1 MTTPSSHRVS
11 PTRWVYLAG
20 CVAYAASVSTGWAA
34 TSLLSTYDVIVR
46 NNFSTSTD
54 VRGLVVAA
62 NYTGTAGGPFAQDLA
77 STTPGTDT
85 AFIQNSIAASSSG
98 LTMQYGSL
106 AFGGAS
112 IPGRTISFNQGG
124 NTVHYNSSFNFASVF
139 NGISTESAS
148 NAALSANSTSLL
160 SGNLL
165 TFTVGATLP
174 ASGGTAVFSIDTAT
188 LGNGGIAQYDLN
200 LNGKSP
206 AAIIINVTGSAGY
219 TFNRPGG
226 ANFVGNLSSVT
237 WYGKTLW
244 NFNGASA
251 VNYGAGWKGSILAPD
266 ATVTSTGDLDGS
278 LAAYNATLSGE
289 VHLPMWSGASSV
301 PEPSTWAA
309 AGSVA
314 LLVGITLLRRRQASS
329 SAS

>member
-1 MTTPSSHRVS
+1 
-11 PTRWVYLAG
+11 
-20 CVAYAASVSTGWAA
+20 VAFVASASVGWAA

-54 VRGLVVAA
+54 VRGIVVAA
-62 NYTGTAGGPFAQDLA
+62 NYTGTAGGPFAQDL
-77 STTPGTDT
+77 STTAPGTDT
-85 AFIQNSIAASSSG
+85 TFIQNSIAASGTG

-112 IPGRTISFNQGG
+112 IPGRTIGFNQGG
-124 NTVHYNSSFNFASVF
+124 NTVHYNSSFNFTSVF
-139 NGISTESAS
+139 NGISSESSA

-188 LGNGGIAQYDLN
+188 LGNSGIAQYDLN

-206 AAIIINVTGSAGY
+206 SAIIINVTGSAGY

-226 ANFVGNLSSVT
+226 ANFVGNLTSVT
-237 WYGKTLW
+237 WYGRTLW
-244 NFNGASA
+244 NFAGAGA

-301 PEPSTWAA
+301 PETSTWAA

-314 LLVGITLLRRRQASS
+314 LLAGMTVLRRRQA
-329 SAS
+329 APAVR